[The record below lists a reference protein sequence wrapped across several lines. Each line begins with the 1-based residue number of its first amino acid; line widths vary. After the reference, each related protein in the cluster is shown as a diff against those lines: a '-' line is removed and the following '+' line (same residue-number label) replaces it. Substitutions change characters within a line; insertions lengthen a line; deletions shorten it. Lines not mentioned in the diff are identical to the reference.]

1 MLDFSLSAPQVKLR
15 QKARDFAREEVLPVA
30 WHYDRRNELP
40 LQVLEKAFKA
50 GLMNA
55 DVPKRFGGKG
65 LGMLE
70 SVLVTEEIAAACPGL
85 ATSIFDNSLG
95 LEPIVLSEN
104 EAAKQKY
111 LPEIARN
118 FRLIC
123 FATSEPTMGSD
134 VAAIRCRATPDGDGF
149 RLDGTKFWVTN
160 GGVADFMTVFATI
173 DPQSRHEG
181 IAAFVV
187 EKKWAGV
194 SVGRHIPKLGQRS
207 SNTTALHSENVRVP
221 EENVLARPGKGFVL
235 AMKTFARTRPV
246 IGAFAVGAA
255 RSAME
260 YAIDYARKRK
270 TFGSPIADNQAI
282 QFKFAEM
289 YQRVET
295 ARLLTWKAAWEADQG
310 RDPTIAASVA
320 KFYATEAALK
330 VVNDALQVLGGFGY
344 TRMFPLEKLLRDTRL
359 LTIYEGTSEIQR
371 MIVSGHVLKAYTPV
385 MPPLEDLP
393 TAFEGHP
400 PESTAAAVEGP
411 LWRCRM
417 CGYLHAGDT
426 PPESCP
432 LCFFPKTAFKALAR

>member
-15 QKARDFAREEVLPVA
+15 QKARDFALKEILPVA

-55 DVPKRFGGKG
+55 DVPQRFGGKG

-70 SVLVTEEIAAACPGL
+70 SVLVTEESAAACPGL
-85 ATSIFDNSLG
+85 ATSIFDKSLG

-134 VAAIRCRATPDGDGF
+134 VAAIRCRATPDGDSF

-181 IAAFVV
+181 IVAFVV

-194 SVGRHIPKLGQRS
+194 SVGRHISKLGQRS
-207 SNTTALHSENVRVP
+207 SNTTALHFENVRVP

-330 VVNDALQVLGGFGY
+330 VVNDALQVLGGYGY

-371 MIVSGHVLKAYTPV
+371 MIVSGHVLNAYKPV

-393 TAFEGHP
+393 TVFEDHP
-400 PESTAAAVEGP
+400 PESTAAAAEGP

-417 CGYLHAGDT
+417 CGYLHTGDT

-432 LCFFPKTAFKALAR
+432 LCFFPKTAFKALAP

>member
-1 MLDFSLSAPQVKLR
+1 MLDFRLSASHIRLR
-15 QKARDFAREEVLPVA
+15 QKARDFALKDVLPVA
-30 WHYDRRNELP
+30 WHYDNQNEMP
-40 LQVLEKAFKA
+40 LQVLQKAFKA
-50 GLMNA
+50 GLMNGE
-55 DVPKRFGGKG
+55 VPKRFGGKG

-95 LEPIVLSEN
+95 LEPILLCEN
-104 EAAKQKY
+104 DVAKEKY
-111 LPEIARN
+111 LPDIVRN

-134 VAAIRCRATPDGDGF
+134 VAGIRCLATPDGEGY
-149 RLDGTKFWVTN
+149 RLSGTKFWVTN

-173 DPQSRHEG
+173 DPQRRHEG
-181 IAAFVV
+181 ICAFVV
-187 EKKWAGV
+187 EKQWAGV
-194 SVGRHIPKLGQRS
+194 SVGRHIPKLGQRN
-207 SNTTALHSENVRVP
+207 SNTTALHFENVRVP
-221 EENVLARPGKGFVL
+221 KENVLAAPGRGFVL

-270 TFGSPIADNQAI
+270 TFGTPIANNQAI

-310 RDPTIAASVA
+310 LDPTIAASLA

-330 VVNDALQVLGGFGY
+330 VVNDALQVLGGYGY

-371 MIVSGHVLKAYTPV
+371 MIVSGHVLNVYTPV

-393 TAFEGHP
+393 TAFAAYP
-400 PESTAAAVEGP
+400 PETPAVAVDGP

-417 CGYLHAGDT
+417 CGYLHAGDV

-432 LCFFPKTAFKALAR
+432 LCFFPKTAFKAVAP